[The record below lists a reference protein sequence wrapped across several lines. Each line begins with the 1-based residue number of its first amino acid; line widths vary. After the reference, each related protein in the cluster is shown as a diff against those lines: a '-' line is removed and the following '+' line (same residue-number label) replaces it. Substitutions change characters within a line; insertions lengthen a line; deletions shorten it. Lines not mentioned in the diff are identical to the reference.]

1 MRLRRWVSMTN
12 NALTAPTRMVEPSF
26 ADLLDSRGED
36 AYLLSKSGAVVIPSR
51 GRGESVLTA
60 EARTAAADFGRDA
73 QRAMRHLEIGEW
85 DALTIEAERR
95 MFALAP
101 LGIGGEHLALVAVAA
116 DTGAGYARRLLNRV
130 AARASSLLMV
140 KG

>member
-1 MRLRRWVSMTN
+1 MTN
-12 NALTAPTRMVEPSF
+12 DALTAPTRMGEPSF

-36 AYLLSKSGAVVIPSR
+36 AYLLAKSGAVVIPSR
-51 GRGESVLTA
+51 GRAESVLSA

-85 DALTIEAERR
+85 DALTIEAQQR

-101 LGIGGEHLALVAVAA
+101 LGIGGEHLALVAVPA